1 MFRSYFSPLLLIL
14 VVSVLTI
21 SCSPT
26 VPSDTHITGATM
38 GTTYNIKYLGSSLV
52 APAQLQQQVDELLAD
67 INRLMS
73 TYIADSE
80 LSKFNQWASTQP
92 FPVSAQTLEVLQE
105 AKRLGQLS
113 TGRLDVTVGP
123 LVNLWGFGPKYHPE
137 KIPSPEEIA
146 QAKQNVGFDKLTL
159 GDSWISKSVPQLY
172 VDLSTIAKGYAVD
185 QLADLLARYEI
196 QHYLVEIGGEM
207 RLSGHKAS
215 GQPWRIAIEK
225 PITTERAVQKVI
237 NIGNNA
243 VATSGN
249 YRIYFEQDGQR
260 YSHLID
266 PMTGYPIQHKLV
278 SVTVV
283 HASSMTADGL
293 ATALNVMGKDQALA
307 LAEQLQLAV
316 LLITR
321 ENNSFKEYTS
331 EQFNNIVTVL

>member
-1 MFRSYFSPLLLIL
+1 
-14 VVSVLTI
+14 
-21 SCSPT
+21 
-26 VPSDTHITGATM
+26 M

-80 LSKFNQWASTQP
+80 LSKYNQWASTQP